1 MQVLHLDSSILGDAS
16 GSRALSASI
25 VSAIRTHNPD
35 ANVVYRDLVLDAIPH
50 LDGPIASGFR
60 DLSIASD
67 DPHVARE
74 HARSDALVHELQGS
88 DVIVVGA
95 HMYNYSVAT
104 QLYAWMDLV
113 REPAKTFKDTPAGPG
128 GLAGGKRVIVAS
140 TRGGVYTAGP
150 MAALDFQETYL
161 KAAFGFIGIT
171 DVHYLRAESMSR
183 GPDIRARAME
193 DARAGVLR
201 VVDAALRD

>member
-1 MQVLHLDSSILGDAS
+1 MQVLHLDSSILDDAS

-67 DPHVARE
+67 DAHVARE
-74 HARSDALVHELQGS
+74 HARSDALVQELQGS

-95 HMYNYSVAT
+95 PMYNFSVAT
-104 QLYAWMDLV
+104 QLKAWIDRVMQ
-113 REPAKTFKDTPAGPG
+113 PGKTFKYTPAGPV

>member
-35 ANVVYRDLVLDAIPH
+35 VNVVYRDLVLDAIPH

-74 HARSDALVHELQGS
+74 HARSNALVQELQGS

-95 HMYNYSVAT
+95 PMYNFSVAT
-104 QLYAWMDLV
+104 QLKAWIDRVMQ
-113 REPAKTFKDTPAGPG
+113 PGKTFKYTPAGPV

>member
-67 DPHVARE
+67 DAHVARE
-74 HARSDALVHELQGS
+74 HARSNALVQELQGS

-95 HMYNYSVAT
+95 PMYNFSVAT
-104 QLYAWMDLV
+104 QLKAWIDRVMQ
-113 REPAKTFKDTPAGPG
+113 PGKTFKYTPAGPV